1 MIIINFADGSF
12 DSPDDTDLFT
22 LSIVNSYGSQEVKK
36 LKDDNNSLKLTSE
49 CFNYLFQNYSD
60 RVFLVLAVYWK

>member
-1 MIIINFADGSF
+1 MIFVNFSDGSF
-12 DSPDDTDLFT
+12 DSLNDTDLFT

-49 CFNYLFQNYSD
+49 CFNYLFKTIAPAE
-60 RVFLVLAVYWK
+60 VLVYYK